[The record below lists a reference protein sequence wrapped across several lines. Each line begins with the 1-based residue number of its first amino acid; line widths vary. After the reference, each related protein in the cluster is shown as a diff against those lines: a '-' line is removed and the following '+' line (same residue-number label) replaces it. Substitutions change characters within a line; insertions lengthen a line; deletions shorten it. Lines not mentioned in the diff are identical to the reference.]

1 MPACQVCRGPGPV
14 AYASFHQNIGALVI
28 RFGKRIEGNMCSSC
42 LSNNFWSY
50 TLITVAVGWLGFI
63 SIVVAPIYV
72 ILNVFAYIRA
82 SSQIRRV
89 LRPLS

>member
-1 MPACQVCRGPGPV
+1 M
-14 AYASFHQNIGALVI
+14 AYASFHQNIGTLVM
-28 RFGKRIEGNMCSSC
+28 RFGKSIEGNMCSSC

-50 TLITVAVGWLGFI
+50 TLITVAVGWFGLI

-72 ILNVFAYIRA
+72 ILNVVSCIRA
-82 SSQIRRV
+82 SSQISRA